1 MKRVPALSRI
11 LGAEGSLVSKFHLTF
26 PPTLGRAICII
37 QTPDSNVNLIQKVP
51 NRHTQAMFDPGSSH
65 PGSFPG
71 GSDGKESTA
80 MQETWVQP
88 LGQKDPL
95 EEERITHSSILA

>member
-11 LGAEGSLVSKFHLTF
+11 LGAEGSLVSKFHLAF
-26 PPTLGRAICII
+26 PPTLGRAICIT

-51 NRHTQAMFDPGSSH
+51 NRHTQAMFHPLSLH
-65 PGSFPG
+65 PGGSPG
-71 GSDGKESTA
+71 GSDGKESTCNV
-80 MQETWVQP
+80 WVQC
-88 LGQKDPL
+88 LGHKDPL